1 MLFAGNL
8 ITSCE
13 DVNCINAFLKA
24 QINPARVWELEELG
38 SFIFSLAAKL
48 YYITILFLINYFK
61 VFVEF
66 YEAIAQIALHIVDS
80 R

>member
-38 SFIFSLAAKL
+38 IFKIARYKL
-48 YYITILFLINYFK
+48 P
-61 VFVEF
+61 
-66 YEAIAQIALHIVDS
+66 Q
-80 R
+80 